1 MRRKHTYFLHFF
13 ALLLVFGGML
23 FGVLQNNTVHA
34 DSVAPEWAQ
43 QAVVG
48 TAYTADEFIGLPF
61 SQQLQIVQTVHPEM
75 DASVLEQAA
84 SGNQFVQNN
93 LAAPLAV
100 TPAATPGVTY
110 LDIAPSDSGKAFAY
124 FDTGSAAVP
133 IIPAGVAFDGVA
145 PGGLLPTTIGGINY
159 NLTSRA
165 RTIDP
170 GSFTISELAGLS
182 TSDFVWQTSSD
193 LKPADFKLSYS
204 RGSGQTPP
212 GLTLTVVNPTALP
225 YNGKKV
231 IFNVSKNQKTMQIT
245 FNLWR
250 PEINRTSA
258 VLPLGNGLSLRYMYG
273 VYRSNQSTTHNN
285 YDLTQLTNAIDIPN
299 FNLLKSDPAN
309 PGAPPT
315 AVNSLYEGT
324 SSFPENSPVRN
335 GLTDFTN
342 LSTSKG
348 LAVGFARAPVMT
360 WNGSKPGQTDNY
372 SPLIQFDDIKHIH
385 MYPDRADS
393 KIIHLDYDGYITNS
407 AYLKILGINTG
418 IVAVRVQSQLQPS
431 SDGRQMMMGERVT
444 NISGQDLTGIYFG
457 RQFDVKMGTTD
468 DAPLYYSAIAQDGP
482 RQGKPQGVYFRTPT
496 LESPYSMQF
505 NFNSINGPDSWSG
518 THWLEQY
525 QPTVT
530 VYPENKEATAN
541 VETYVTKSGLNTRQ
555 AKGTDTHFPNG
566 YPVFAGP
573 EGKGDAGKAD
583 AKADEVIFGS
593 GTGSENGLVPPDD
606 SAIIMKWSPSQ
617 VGSFKDGESFDMSFN
632 SALNMGT
639 APTVRADS
647 NYQHIPAGSST
658 AAIPGGVFD
667 LNSNQATVYYQVDG
681 TPVTTGNAANIANK
695 KVLFNAQYAT
705 KPPHTD
711 YLDFAGQ
718 ITDPADLKLLT
729 DGGQHTVYIYA
740 IDTPDSTTVDDPYKQ
755 DVPLVS
761 NVVQVAVNKP
771 AKANIH
777 LLDDTGQLL
786 SLQNTAGAAVANPV
800 VKTGIMPDPYN
811 FNDFATGSPS
821 ILDTAADNLQ
831 GHPPLTVISGATR
844 YDLDQSRLPGNGQ
857 GELRSSSDTIDIKYY
872 YKKHAAGLIAITVPQ
887 IDFGEQPLT
896 VLSGNYPI
904 AKMTGELTVTNQTT
918 TNKNFQVAAQATKP
932 LTSSTGKI
940 LTDALGYQRT
950 NGTIDSLAAG
960 TIVYVN
966 TDNSTTTFNI
976 SNTWWKTGS
985 PQTGANQI
993 AGPRLLITDAN
1004 RSAIS
1009 VGQYTG
1015 EITWSVTNGL

>member
-13 ALLLVFGGML
+13 ALLLVFGGIL
-23 FGVLQNNTVHA
+23 FGVLQNNTVFA
-34 DSVAPEWAQ
+34 DSVAPEWAK

-61 SQQLQIVQTVHPEM
+61 SQQLKIVQTVHPEM
-75 DASVLEQAA
+75 DAGALMQAVNG
-84 SGNQFVQNN
+84 SQFGQNN
-93 LAAPLAV
+93 LAAPAAPLAV

-124 FDTGSAAVP
+124 FDTGSTAVP

-145 PGGLLPTTIGGINY
+145 PGGLLPTKIAGDVY
-159 NLTSRA
+159 NLTSPA
-165 RTIDP
+165 RTIDR
-170 GSFTISELAGLS
+170 GSFTANELTGLS
-182 TSDFVWQTSSD
+182 VSDFVWQASSD

-212 GLTLTVVNPTALP
+212 GLTLTVVNPAALP

-231 IFNVSKNQKTMQIT
+231 IFNVAKNQKTMQIT

-250 PEINRTSA
+250 PEINRTPA

-273 VYRSNQSTTHNN
+273 IYRSDRSTTHNN
-285 YDLTQLTNAIDIPN
+285 YDLTQLANHIDTPN
-299 FNLLKSDPAN
+299 FNLIKADS
-309 PGAPPT
+309 T
-315 AVNSLYEGT
+315 AVNSLWEAT
-324 SSFPENSPVRN
+324 SVFPSGSPARDS
-335 GLTDFTN
+335 LTDFTN
-342 LSTSKG
+342 LYSSGG
-348 LAVGFARAPVMT
+348 LAIGFARAPWLPWT
-360 WNGSKPGQTDNY
+360 GDDSIGTLPTDKY
-372 SPLIQFDDIKHIH
+372 SPLIQFDDIKHIR
-385 MYPDRADS
+385 MYPDS
-393 KIIHLDYDGYITNS
+393 TNPKIIHLDYDGYIKNTY
-407 AYLKILGINTG
+407 YLQMLGIKNG
-418 IVAVRVQSQLQPS
+418 SLAVHVQSQLQPS

-444 NISGQDLTGIYFG
+444 NISGRDLTGIYFG
-457 RQFDVKMGTTD
+457 RQFDVKIGTTD
-468 DAPLYYSAIAQDGP
+468 NAPLYYSAIAQDGP
-482 RQGKPQGVYFRTPT
+482 RQGKPQGVYFRSPT

-518 THWLEQY
+518 THWMNSFG
-525 QPTVT
+525 PTVAT
-530 VYPENKEATAN
+530 VPGKTSARINM
-541 VETYVTKSGLNTRQ
+541 YVTENGLNTYQ
-555 AKGTDTHFPNG
+555 SIMTDKDKHFPNG

-593 GTGSENGLVPPDD
+593 GAATGSGVPPDD

-617 VGSFKDGESFDMSFN
+617 VGSLKDGESFDMSFN

-667 LNSNQATVYYQVDG
+667 LNSNRATVYYQVDG

-811 FNDFATGSPS
+811 FNNFATGSPS
-821 ILDTAADNLQ
+821 ILDTVADNLQ